1 MKHIVINYLALLL
14 FISCDAQKIEKKTI
28 YLNFT
33 EYLNCKYDFELKK
46 NVSNGIQFNL
56 CSKAIFLYNTLSS
69 DTLNL
74 DKLKKYKISSFEEV
88 EKQEKQWRVE
98 NKKALIKKFG
108 KLYPPFNKNGIFKTY
123 LIEILDDKRFV
134 VYPVEWRNLDIE
146 K

>member
-1 MKHIVINYLALLL
+1 M
-14 FISCDAQKIEKKTI
+14 
-28 YLNFT
+28 
-33 EYLNCKYDFELKK
+33 
-46 NVSNGIQFNL
+46 
-56 CSKAIFLYNTLSS
+56 
-69 DTLNL
+69 NL